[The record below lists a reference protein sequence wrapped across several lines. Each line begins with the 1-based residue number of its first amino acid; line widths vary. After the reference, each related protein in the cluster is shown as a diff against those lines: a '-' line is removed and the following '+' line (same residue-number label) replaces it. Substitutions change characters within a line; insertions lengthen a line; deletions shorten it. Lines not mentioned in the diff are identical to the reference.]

1 MKVYKHLTFPFLKYT
16 SGPIRPFHPKLPS
29 QAWRISGAFLRF
41 ASRLCLLVAALQW
54 IACNSF
60 PVSHGKKVFHYN
72 ETDGIATLDPA
83 FAKNRS
89 IIWPIHQL
97 YNTLVETDARLRF
110 VPCLAKT
117 WEVSADRKTWLFH
130 LRTDVFFQD
139 NEAFPGG
146 RGRRMTAAD
155 IVYSFSRIID
165 PATASSG
172 AWIFSN
178 RIE

>member
-1 MKVYKHLTFPFLKYT
+1 MKIYKHFTFSLPPASFLWLLIITLPWAACT
-16 SGPIRPFHPKLPS
+16 STPA
-29 QAWRISGAFLRF
+29 Q
-41 ASRLCLLVAALQW
+41 
-54 IACNSF
+54 N
-60 PVSHGKKVFHYN
+60 GKKVFHYN
-72 ETDGIATLDPA
+72 ETDGIASLDPA

-89 IIWPIHQL
+89 IIWPVHQL
-97 YNTLVETDARLRF
+97 YNTLVETDAALRF

-117 WEVSADRKTWLFH
+117 WDVSADRKTWLFH

-155 IVYSFSRIID
+155 IVYSFNRLLD

-172 AWIFSN
+172 AWIFHD
-178 RIE
+178 RLD